1 MHIIKKLLS
10 IFETKDHK
18 TLAVLLFLMVV
29 AAFFEM
35 VGIGL
40 IMPIISVMSDPSVI
54 ENSKY
59 YGLAYEVLNANSVN
73 DFVIKI
79 SAILVGFLIF
89 KNLYLTAI
97 GFYQSYFTARKE
109 AETSTKLLKGYITM
123 PYENYISRNSSD
135 LIRNINQETNQLFM
149 QVLNSMLIL
158 IAEAFIALTLFL
170 LLLISYPAAT
180 IASTALAGFAAF
192 VFIYFVKKPLKTLG
206 EERIESRA
214 RMLEWATQ
222 GLHGLKELVVAEK
235 TNYFVEAFGKKAHTT
250 AKAQGFSE
258 AMARI
263 PRLYIE
269 TVAVLMLVA
278 VILVITKTED
288 NMIQALSLF
297 GMVMFRILPSINRIA
312 TCATRIRFYGPAL
325 NAIVADLKHEHFDAT
340 SSESITFKKSL
351 EVKDVHYKYPDS
363 DRPILNGIS
372 LTIQKGESIS
382 IKGPSGAGKSTLLD
396 MMLGLLEPVKG
407 SVQSDGV
414 SIHKNIKDWRS
425 HLSYLPQFVYLINDS
440 IRANVAFGVNEADI
454 DDKKVMDVLKK
465 AELTDLIQS
474 LPEGIESKIGDVSGK
489 LSGGQRQ
496 RIGIARALYHDRDI
510 LFLDEATASLD
521 HETEMRICKTLKS
534 LAPEV
539 TLISVSHRQAL
550 LDIAD
555 NVYTIENGKI
565 VS

>member
-1 MHIIKKLLS
+1 MHIIKKLLL
-10 IFETKDHK
+10 IFESKDRK
-18 TLAVLLFLMVV
+18 TLAILLFLMVI

-35 VGIGL
+35 IGIGL
-40 IMPIISVMSDPSVI
+40 IMPIIGVISDPDII

-59 YGLAYEVLNANSVN
+59 YAMTYEILKAHSVN
-73 DFVIKI
+73 NFVVKI
-79 SAILVGFLIF
+79 SATLVGFLIL

-123 PYENYISRNSSD
+123 PYESYISRNSSD

-149 QVLNSMLIL
+149 QLLNSMLIL
-158 IAEAFIALTLFL
+158 ISEAFIALTLFL
-170 LLLISYPAAT
+170 LLLISYPVAT
-180 IASTALAGFAAF
+180 IVSTALASFAAF
-192 VFIYFVKKPLKTLG
+192 AFIYFVKKPLKNLG
-206 EERIESRA
+206 EERIDSRA

-269 TVAVLMLVA
+269 TVAVFMLVA
-278 VILVITKTED
+278 VILIVIKTED
-288 NMIQALSLF
+288 NTVQALSLF

-312 TCATRIRFYGPAL
+312 TCATRIRFYAPAL
-325 NAIVADLKHEHFDAT
+325 DVIVSDLKHDDFDTA
-340 SSESITFKKSL
+340 SSENITFNNSL
-351 EVKDVHYKYPDS
+351 EIKNVHYKYPDS

-396 MMLGLLEPVKG
+396 MMLGLLEPTKG
-407 SVQSDGV
+407 SVESDGLA
-414 SIHKNIKDWRS
+414 IQKNIKDWRN
-425 HLSYLPQFVYLINDS
+425 HLSYLPQFVYLINS
-440 IRANVAFGVNEADI
+440 TIRENVAFGVNEADI
-454 DDKKVMDVLKK
+454 DDTKVMEALKK
-465 AELTDLIQS
+465 AELLDLIQS
-474 LPEGIESKIGDVSGK
+474 LPEGTKSQIGDVSGK

-521 HETEMRICKTLKS
+521 HDTEMRICKTLKS
-534 LAPEV
+534 LTPEV

-565 VS
+565 SK